1 VNVVLLPL
9 HRELCAGSRAAAW
22 TRPEDRLRWAELGIL
37 MGAGVAAAIAVGA
50 LDLHLRLPGHAI
62 LRAVFPMALGLSLV
76 PRRGGGVVMGASAAT
91 TVFWLQLAGRGIPG
105 VGALTSLCLIGPMLD
120 GALWRARAGWPV
132 YLSFAV
138 AGGLTN
144 LAAFAV
150 RGGKKLTAWEAL
162 TTRPLAEW
170 VSTAAW
176 SYLLCGL
183 LAGLLSAAIWFRWQA
198 DRADQRSEGS
208 AS

>member
-1 VNVVLLPL
+1 
-9 HRELCAGSRAAAW
+9 
-22 TRPEDRLRWAELGIL
+22 
-37 MGAGVAAAIAVGA
+37 
-50 LDLHLRLPGHAI
+50 
-62 LRAVFPMALGLSLV
+62 
-76 PRRGGGVVMGASAAT
+76 
-91 TVFWLQLAGRGIPG
+91 
-105 VGALTSLCLIGPMLD
+105 
-120 GALWRARAGWPV
+120 
-132 YLSFAV
+132 LSFAV

-183 LAGLLSAAIWFRWQA
+183 LAGLLSAAIWFRWHA

>member
-1 VNVVLLPL
+1 VNVVLLPV
-9 HRELCAGSRAAAW
+9 HRELRASSRAAAL

-37 MGAGVAAAIAVGA
+37 WGAGVTAAIAVGS
-50 LDLHLRLPGHAI
+50 LDFHLRLPGHAI

-76 PRRGGGVVMGASAAT
+76 PRHGGGGVMGAGAAT
-91 TVFWLQLAGRGIPG
+91 TILCLQVAGRAVPG
-105 VGALTSLCLIGPMLD
+105 VGALTSLCLIGPVLD
-120 GALWRARAGWPV
+120 GALWRARSGWPV
-132 YLSFAV
+132 YVSFAV

-162 TTRPLAEW
+162 TTRPLADW

-183 LAGLLSAAIWFRWQA
+183 LAGLLSAAIWFRWHA
-198 DRADQRSEGS
+198 DRADQRSAGS